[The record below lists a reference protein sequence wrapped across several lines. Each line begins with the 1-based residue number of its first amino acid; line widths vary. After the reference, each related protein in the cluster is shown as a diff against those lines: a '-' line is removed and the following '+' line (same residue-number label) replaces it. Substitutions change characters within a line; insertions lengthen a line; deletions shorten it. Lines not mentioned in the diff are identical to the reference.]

1 MSHTTDSIL
10 ARQEI
15 AVDHVSDFYR
25 SEREIC
31 SYQENRM
38 REDRDERYND

>member
-1 MSHTTDSIL
+1 MSHITTMPD
-10 ARQEI
+10 R
-15 AVDHVSDFYR
+15 VDHATELYR

-38 REDRDERYND
+38 REDRDFERNN

>member
-1 MSHTTDSIL
+1 MYKPET
-10 ARQEI
+10 
-15 AVDHVSDFYR
+15 AVDHREDFYR

-38 REDRDERYND
+38 REDSYSRYND